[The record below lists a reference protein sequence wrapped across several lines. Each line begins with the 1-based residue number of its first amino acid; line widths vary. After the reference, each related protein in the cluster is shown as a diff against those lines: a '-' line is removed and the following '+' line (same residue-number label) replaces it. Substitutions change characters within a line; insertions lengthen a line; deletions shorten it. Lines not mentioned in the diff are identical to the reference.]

1 MWLIASAF
9 VMKYAKKVK
18 ENPKKSLVYGDDFS
32 ELLKSDDG
40 IDSKVFGVRQKLVL
54 LDLIVGIVVIVYGT
68 KKFGWYFMELSA
80 VFIIMGLVAAIIM
93 GTKLN
98 RIGEEIATGFKD
110 AAMAAMMIGIARAI
124 LMVLNEGK
132 ITDTIV
138 YGMSAPLSHLPAE
151 LSAVAMLI
159 VQTIL
164 NFFIPSGSGQAAVS
178 MPIMTPLADMLGI
191 TRNTAC
197 LAFQFGDGL
206 SNIVIE
212 DRKSVV

>member
-1 MWLIASAF
+1 MSGAGYRVICHIVMWLIASAF

-18 ENPKKSLVYGDDFS
+18 ENPEKSLVYGDDFS

-132 ITDTIV
+132 KIGRAHV
-138 YGMSAPLSHLPAE
+138 
-151 LSAVAMLI
+151 
-159 VQTIL
+159 
-164 NFFIPSGSGQAAVS
+164 
-178 MPIMTPLADMLGI
+178 
-191 TRNTAC
+191 
-197 LAFQFGDGL
+197 
-206 SNIVIE
+206 
-212 DRKSVV
+212 

>member
-1 MWLIASAF
+1 MALFGIESSTVGMFEEWLPFIPIFAAIFIRLGFDAVTGLATVALGAGLGFSGAAMNPFTVGVSQGIAQVPFMSGAGYRVICHIVMWLIASAF

-18 ENPKKSLVYGDDFS
+18 ENPEKSLVYGDDFS

-93 GTKLN
+93 GTKLDC
-98 RIGEEIATGFKD
+98 IGEEIAIGFKD

-124 LMVLNEGK
+124 LIAYE
-132 ITDTIV
+132 
-138 YGMSAPLSHLPAE
+138 A
-151 LSAVAMLI
+151 
-159 VQTIL
+159 
-164 NFFIPSGSGQAAVS
+164 
-178 MPIMTPLADMLGI
+178 
-191 TRNTAC
+191 
-197 LAFQFGDGL
+197 
-206 SNIVIE
+206 
-212 DRKSVV
+212 